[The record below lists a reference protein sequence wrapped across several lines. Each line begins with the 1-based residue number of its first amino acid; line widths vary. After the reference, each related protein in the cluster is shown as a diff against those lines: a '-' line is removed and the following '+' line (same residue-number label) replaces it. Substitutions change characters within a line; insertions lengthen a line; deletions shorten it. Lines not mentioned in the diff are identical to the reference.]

1 MSFHGPEVCDPGCRS
16 VERAARGDAA
26 SEPWH
31 CGTMLMLALLLALLA
46 VLVAMMILRR
56 WTGRL
61 ASLATLIAAAL
72 MALWLAEVG
81 LLPGSK
87 GPLTAERPHIPG
99 LDR

>member
-1 MSFHGPEVCDPGCRS
+1 M
-16 VERAARGDAA
+16 
-26 SEPWH
+26 
-31 CGTMLMLALLLALLA
+31 LLLALILA
-46 VLVAMMILRR
+46 LLVVLVMMIVLRQ

-61 ASLATLIAAAL
+61 ASLATLIAGAL

-87 GPLTAERPHIPG
+87 GPLTDERPLVPG

>member
-1 MSFHGPEVCDPGCRS
+1 M
-16 VERAARGDAA
+16 AARFRYSVDGAATARDRRGDGAA
-26 SEPWH
+26 ATWH
-31 CGTMLMLALLLALLA
+31 CATMLLLALILA
-46 VLVAMMILRR
+46 LLVVLVMMIVLRR

-61 ASLATLIAAAL
+61 ASLATLLAAAI

-87 GPLTAERPHIPG
+87 GPLTADRPLVPG

>member
-1 MSFHGPEVCDPGCRS
+1 M
-16 VERAARGDAA
+16 
-26 SEPWH
+26 
-31 CGTMLMLALLLALLA
+31 LLLALLFALLA
-46 VLVAMMILRR
+46 VVVVMVILRR

-61 ASLATLIAAAL
+61 ASLATLIAGAI

-87 GPLTAERPHIPG
+87 GPLTIYRPLVPG